1 MKRSMSTTRRA
12 RIFAAANGI
21 CHICGQPIDG
31 TKEAWDAD
39 HVIPLEISRDDSDD
53 NLRPAHKRCHSRKT
67 AESDMPAIAK
77 AKRVKAKHEGA
88 FKTRN
93 PLPGSRGSALKK
105 RIDGT
110 VVRRGPG

>member
-1 MKRSMSTTRRA
+1 MNRRMSTTRRA

-21 CHICGQPIDG
+21 CHICCQPIDG

-67 AESDMPAIAK
+67 AESDVPAIAK

-88 FKTRN
+88 FQTRN
-93 PLPGSRGSALKK
+93 PLPGSK
-105 RIDGT
+105 RSKWKTKIGGGW
-110 VVRRGPG
+110 VRRD